1 MTGERGDEVI
11 GFRIGTR
18 GSALATT
25 QSGMIR
31 DQLNALATMKT
42 PEAAHSDLVI
52 ITTPG
57 DRSQAP
63 VEKIGVGV
71 FTHTLRQALLDGE
84 IDIAVHSC
92 KDLPTAPVE
101 GIHTIYPAREIFNE
115 ALVSRDNLTLDQLPH
130 GAKVGTSAP
139 RRVGQLRH
147 LRPDLDIRPLRGNVD
162 TRIRKVREGELDAI
176 ILAGAGITRLGRADE
191 ASQLF
196 PVDQFLPAPA
206 QGILAV
212 EALAGTAAAK
222 AIDQLSD
229 PAATA
234 MAVAEREVLSYLHA
248 GCTAPIGAH
257 ASVTETGIE
266 LEAGIFPITDTES
279 GTTTP
284 IRVYASGTDPI
295 AVGRDAAEQLL
306 ASAANQYLEN

>member
-1 MTGERGDEVI
+1 MS

-31 DQLNALATMKT
+31 DQLNN
-42 PEAAHSDLVI
+42 HSELVI

-63 VEKIGVGV
+63 VENIGVGV
-71 FTHTLRQALLDGE
+71 FTHTLRQALLDGD

-92 KDLPTAPVE
+92 KDLPTAPVA

-115 ALVSRDNLTLDQLPH
+115 VLISRDNLTLDQLPT

-139 RRVGQLRH
+139 RRVGQLRY
-147 LRPDLDIRPLRGNVD
+147 LRPDLEIRPLRGNVD

-176 ILAGAGITRLGRADE
+176 ILAGAGIIRLGRAGE
-191 ASQLF
+191 ASESF

-212 EALAGTAAAK
+212 EALAGTDAAA

-234 MAVAEREVLSYLHA
+234 MAVAEREVLSYLQA

-257 ASVTETGIE
+257 ASVTVQSADDQPTETVIE
-266 LEAGIFPITDTES
+266 LEAGIFPVSETVSDDAA
-279 GTTTP
+279 P
-284 IRVYASGTDPI
+284 IRVRATGTDPVT
-295 AVGRDAAEQLL
+295 VGRDAAEQLL
-306 ASAANQYLEN
+306 AAGADQFLEH